1 MKVKNDELLIKR
13 NYNVLD
19 IITRSDNNNENGIRT
34 IEGHPVVFEQITN
47 IGDYFYEVID
57 RGAFD
62 ECDLTD
68 VLFFVNHNQNKIPLA
83 RSRRN
88 NGNSTMHL
96 QVDDTGLF
104 MKADIDIEN
113 NQEAKSLY
121 SAIERG
127 DIDGMSFAFRIKE
140 QKWSDL
146 DSEMPTRRIMKFAKL
161 YEVSAVNN
169 PAYESTDINARDK
182 EVLDNAKNTLDSVRS
197 QGLDNSANSDL
208 EKEKIKLLK
217 LKLGGMK

>member
-1 MKVKNDELLIKR
+1 MHKQVKDELLIKR
-13 NYNVLD
+13 NYNILD
-19 IITRSDNNNENGIRT
+19 IVTRAAENNNGIRT
-34 IEGHPVVFEQITN
+34 IEGHPVVFEQPTN

-57 RGAFD
+57 RGAFE

-68 VLFFVNHNQNKIPLA
+68 VLLFVNHNQNKIPLA

-96 QVDDTGLF
+96 QVDDRGLF
-104 MKADIDIEN
+104 MRADIDTEN
-113 NQEAKSLY
+113 NQEAKALY

-182 EVLDNAKNTLDSVRS
+182 EALENAKNTLDSVRS
-197 QGLDNSANSDL
+197 QGLENPANDDL
-208 EKEKIKLLK
+208 EKERLKLFK